1 MKDQR
6 RTEER
11 ISLAAIKVCLN
22 TEDGKILNCDLLDLS
37 ISGARLQLPPG
48 ARRRKGG
55 EKVTIQV
62 SALPLESL
70 FNNKQAIVIWTDG
83 QQLGMRLMLPL
94 ALPEEELRKLLSF
107 YLNR

>member
-6 RTEER
+6 RIEER
-11 ISLAAIKVCLN
+11 IGLAAIKVGLG
-22 TEDGKILNCDLLDLS
+22 TEDGKTLNCDLLDLS

-48 ARRRKGG
+48 TKRRKGG
-55 EKVTIQV
+55 EKVTMLV
-62 SALPLESL
+62 STLPLEGWC
-70 FNNKQAIVIWTDG
+70 NNKQALVIWTDG

-94 ALPEEELRKLLSF
+94 ALPEEELRKLLGF